1 MKEVELNEKS
11 IKNDLQDNNQVLD
24 QSVNRSMN
32 SAIVRKYE
40 ELRQSINI
48 RNSQNFYKS
57 NKNNTQALKGFEEPI
72 DIPNHVNSLV
82 NFDGYSQNT
91 EYDMHQQITVQEKKP
106 AVSTTDKNERSKEEL
121 AAKVDHKIS
130 LSELKNKYK
139 TDFQNGLQEDQ
150 VGEHLALYGENKLTE
165 KQKTP
170 AWVVILKELTNGF
183 AIMLWVSA
191 GLCFL
196 AYGLTPDDPSN
207 MYLAIVLLIV
217 IFITAF
223 ITYQQN
229 AKSEALLNSFKSFI
243 PQKSTVLRDGKVK
256 NIESIKLVVGDI
268 VLIKAGEKIPAD
280 IRILES
286 SEMKVDNSALTGESE
301 PQLRTVDCSHPE
313 NYLETSNIAFFGT
326 LCKEGTAKGIVIC
339 TGDRTTL
346 GQIADLSSGEK
357 KSKTPLRTELDRF
370 VYMVTILG
378 IFLCILFFLLAYLV
392 IGFPIMSCI
401 VFGIGILVA
410 NVPEGLLG
418 CITICLA
425 ITAKNLAKKQV
436 LVKNLEAVETLGSTS
451 CICTD
456 KTGTLTQNVMTV
468 KHIWINDTVFET
480 PYLLH
485 LQKGQQPPYDTN
497 DIGFKTLQQAAMISS
512 EAVFDLSSLQDQTNV
527 DYLKCPV
534 IGDATETGLIRF
546 YQQID
551 DVNKFRSQFKIVK
564 NSDDTQSRMPFSSQH
579 KFALTVVEEES
590 ENSYYAVYMK
600 GAPEKIWSY
609 CSTVYSNNQL
619 NEIDNQWQQKFKQV
633 NLQFGKGGE
642 RVLGFAK
649 LVLPATQFPKGTQ
662 FHVQNPSKFTF
673 QLARFQFCGL
683 VSLMDPPKPR
693 VPYAILEC
701 RSAGI
706 KVIMVTG
713 DQPPTAAAIAKEV
726 NIVPHEIITN
736 EDLMENDQ
744 TLDWFTASEQ
754 CEAIIVHGDRILE
767 SFEKSIEEKRESPDF
782 YLRQWVNKPYC
793 VFARTTPAQKLQIV
807 EACQKEGFIVAATGD
822 GVNDSPAIKK
832 ADIGVSMNLSGSDVT
847 KDAADMIL
855 LDDDFASIVLG
866 VEEGRKIFDN
876 LKKSCVYLLTSN
888 MTEIV
893 PFLAFIILLLP
904 VPLSSIY
911 MLVLQVGTDIWP
923 AISLAYEEAELDVMT
938 RKPRKKTD
946 HLCSLKLVTIG
957 YFQMGQLESAAGFVG
972 YYMMFNYFGFPVREL
987 FGLANVSGYTPLKDD
1002 FDVHKNPFTGN
1013 QQDPYFNSEILR
1025 VAGTYDC
1032 RLGKKAASSIKSDIN
1047 WQKLTDG
1054 NFDLRKSLLKCNE
1067 QTGEW
1072 LPTVNW
1078 SDCDVK
1084 SSKTWS
1090 DVTSQT
1096 ACYSTE
1102 ALKWAQTGFFSS
1114 VVTSQWSNV
1123 FACKS
1128 RKMSFVTSSVNS
1140 VMFQGIIFETALL
1153 CFLLYVPGVQVVF
1166 GSRPYE
1172 FWMFCHGLFF
1182 SISLLLW
1189 DEVRKFTTRRFK
1201 WFFKFAY
1208 W

>member
-1 MKEVELNEKS
+1 MKNVELHDRATKNEQ
-11 IKNDLQDNNQVLD
+11 IDNNQAVDTSL
-24 QSVNRSMN
+24 NKSMN

-48 RNSQNFYKS
+48 RNSQNFYKQ
-57 NKNNTQALKGFEEPI
+57 NKNNTQAPKGFEEPN
-72 DIPNHVNSLV
+72 DIPIHINTLV
-82 NFDGYSQNT
+82 NLDTHSQNT
-91 EYDMHQQITVQEKKP
+91 EQDIPLQVQPQERKP
-106 AVSTTDKNERSKEEL
+106 AVSITDKNEKSKQEL

-130 LSELKNKYK
+130 LNELKDKYK
-139 TDFQNGLQEDQ
+139 TNFQNGLNESQ
-150 VGEHLALYGENKLTE
+150 VDEHLALYGENKLTD

-170 AWVVILKELTNGF
+170 IWVVLLKELTNGF

-223 ITYQQN
+223 ITFQQN

-243 PQKSTVLRDGKVK
+243 PQKSTVLRDGQIK
-256 NIESIKLVVGDI
+256 NIESIRLVVGDI

-357 KSKTPLRTELDRF
+357 KSKTPLRAELDRF

-425 ITAKNLAKKQV
+425 ITAKNLARKQV

-480 PYLLH
+480 PNLLH
-485 LQKGQQPPYDTN
+485 LQKGQEPPYNVN

-512 EAVFDLSSLQDQTNV
+512 EAVFDISSLQDQTNI

-546 YQQID
+546 YQSIN
-551 DVNKFRSQFKIVK
+551 DVNNFRSNFKIVK

-590 ENSYYAVYMK
+590 ENSCYAVYMK

-609 CSTVYSNNQL
+609 CSTVYCNNQQ
-619 NEIDNQWQQKFKQV
+619 NDIDSSWQTKFKQV

-649 LVLPATQFPKGTQ
+649 LALPASQFPKGTQ

-673 QLARFQFCGL
+673 QLAKFQFCGL

-736 EDLMENDQ
+736 EDLMENDP
-744 TLDWFTASEQ
+744 TLNWFSASEQ
-754 CEAIIVHGDRILE
+754 
-767 SFEKSIEEKRESPDF
+767 F
-782 YLRQWVNKPYC
+782 
-793 VFARTTPAQKLQIV
+793 
-807 EACQKEGFIVAATGD
+807 
-822 GVNDSPAIKK
+822 
-832 ADIGVSMNLSGSDVT
+832 
-847 KDAADMIL
+847 
-855 LDDDFASIVLG
+855 
-866 VEEGRKIFDN
+866 
-876 LKKSCVYLLTSN
+876 
-888 MTEIV
+888 
-893 PFLAFIILLLP
+893 
-904 VPLSSIY
+904 
-911 MLVLQVGTDIWP
+911 
-923 AISLAYEEAELDVMT
+923 
-938 RKPRKKTD
+938 
-946 HLCSLKLVTIG
+946 TIG

-987 FGLANVSGYTPLKDD
+987 FGLANVSGYTPKKND
-1002 FDVHKNPFTGN
+1002 FEVHFNPFTN
-1013 QQDPYFNSEILR
+1013 KQDPYFNSELFIA
-1025 VAGTYDC
+1025 AGNQYDC
-1032 RLGKKAASSIKSDIN
+1032 RVNTKGADSIKKDID
-1047 WQKLTDG
+1047 WQKVTDG
-1054 NFDLRKSLLKCNE
+1054 NYDLRKSLLKCNE
-1067 QTGEW
+1067 KTGEW
-1072 LPTVNW
+1072 VPTVNW
-1078 SDCDVK
+1078 SDCDTK
-1084 SSKTWS
+1084 ADKTYSSI
-1090 DVTSQT
+1090 TSQT

-1102 ALKWAQTGFFSS
+1102 AVKWAQTGFFSS

-1153 CFLLYVPGVQVVF
+1153 CFLLYVPGVQDVF
-1166 GSRPYE
+1166 GSRPFE

-1189 DEVRKFTTRRFK
+1189 DEIRKYTCRTFK
-1201 WFFKFAY
+1201 WFFKYAY

>member
-1 MKEVELNEKS
+1 MEVQKSVNSLNKS
-11 IKNDLQDNNQVLD
+11 I
-24 QSVNRSMN
+24 N
-32 SAIVRKYE
+32 SAYARKYE
-40 ELRQSINI
+40 EIRQSINI
-48 RNSQNFYKS
+48 RNSQSVYK
-57 NKNNTQALKGFEEPI
+57 NQKHDTQRAYYVEEP
-72 DIPNHVNSLV
+72 DNRQHHMNSLIALEIQSSV
-82 NFDGYSQNT
+82 ATEQDAMQQKQQQEQNANVT
-91 EYDMHQQITVQEKKP
+91 NGDNIEKKKLEF
-106 AVSTTDKNERSKEEL
+106 AQKE
-121 AAKVDHKIS
+121 DHKIP
-130 LSELKNKYK
+130 LSELKQKYK
-139 TDFQNGLQEDQ
+139 TDYKLGLTEPQAEQNLID
-150 VGEHLALYGENKLTE
+150 YGENKLSD
-165 KQKTP
+165 KVRVP
-170 AWVVILKELTNGF
+170 AWVILLKELTNGF
-183 AIMLWVSA
+183 ALMLWVSA

-207 MYLAIVLLIV
+207 LYLAIVLLIV
-217 IFITAF
+217 IFVTAF
-223 ITYQQN
+223 ITFQQN
-229 AKSEALLNSFKSFI
+229 AKSEALMKSFKNFL
-243 PQKSTVLRDGKVK
+243 PQKCTVIRNGEPKHIDALK
-256 NIESIKLVVGDI
+256 IVVGDI

-286 SEMKVDNSALTGESE
+286 SEMKVDNSPLTGESE
-301 PQLRTVDCSHPE
+301 PQLRTAECSHPE
-313 NYLETSNIAFFGT
+313 NYLETANMAFFGT
-326 LCKEGTAKGIVIC
+326 LCKEGTGKGVVVS

-357 KSKTPLRTELDRF
+357 KAKTPLRAELDRF

-392 IGFPIMSCI
+392 IGFPVMSCI

-425 ITAKNLAKKQV
+425 ITAKNLARKQV

-480 PYLLH
+480 PNLLH
-485 LQKGQQPPYDTN
+485 LQKGQESPYDIN

-512 EAVFDLSSLQDQTNV
+512 EAVFDFSELKDKNNV

-546 YQQID
+546 YQSIN
-551 DVNKFRSQFKIVK
+551 DVNSFRSKFKIVK
-564 NSDDTQSRMPFSSQH
+564 NPDETLSRMPFSSQY

-590 ENSYYAVYMK
+590 ENSHYAVYMK

-609 CSTVYSNNQL
+609 CSTVYCNNQQ
-619 NEIDNQWQQKFKQV
+619 NDIDNSWQTKFKQI

-649 LVLPATQFPKGTQ
+649 LALPATQYPKGSH
-662 FHVQNPSKFTF
+662 FYVQNPSKFTF
-673 QLARFQFCGL
+673 QLAKFQFCGL

-726 NIVPHEIITN
+726 NIVPQEIITN
-736 EDLMENDQ
+736 EDLMEKNP
-744 TLDWFTASEQ
+744 TLDWFQASEQ
-754 CEAIIVHGDRILE
+754 CEAIVVHGDRILE

-782 YLRQWVNKPYC
+782 YLRQWVKKPYC

-807 EACQKEGFIVAATGD
+807 EACQKERFIVAATGD

-888 MTEIV
+888 MTEII

-911 MLVLQVGTDIWP
+911 MLILQVGTDIWP
-923 AISLAYEEAELDVMT
+923 AISLAYEDAELDVMT
-938 RKPRKKTD
+938 RKPRRKSD
-946 HLCSLKLVTIG
+946 HLCSLKLVTIA
-957 YFQMGQLESAAGFVG
+957 YFQMGQLESAAGFIG

-987 FGLANVSGYTPLKDD
+987 FGLANVSGFTPLKDD
-1002 FDVHKNPFTGN
+1002 FEVHLNPFTN
-1013 QQDPYFNSEILR
+1013 KYDPYFNSELYKA
-1025 VAGTYDC
+1025 AGNQYDC
-1032 RLGKKAASSIKSDIN
+1032 RVNRKDADSIKNDID

-1054 NFDLRKSLLKCNE
+1054 NYDLRKSLLKCNE
-1067 QTGEW
+1067 KTGEW
-1072 LPTVNW
+1072 VPTVNW
-1078 SDCDVK
+1078 SDCDTK
-1084 SSKTWS
+1084 SDKTWS
-1090 DVTSQT
+1090 KVTSQT

-1102 ALKWAQTGFFSS
+1102 AVKWAQTGFFSS
-1114 VVTSQWSNV
+1114 VVTNQWSNV

-1128 RKMSFVTSSVNS
+1128 RKMSFATTNLNT
-1140 VMFQGIIFETALL
+1140 VMLQGIIFETALL
-1153 CFLLYVPGVQVVF
+1153 CFLLYVPGVQEVF
-1166 GSRPYE
+1166 GGRPYE

-1182 SISLLLW
+1182 SICLLLW
-1189 DEVRKFTTRRFK
+1189 EETRKYTTRTFK
-1201 WFFKFAY
+1201 WFFKYAY